1 MSLTRKDIREK
12 VVSILHNKT
21 DAGTRVFPTQVRPVW
36 LNQLPCI
43 LVYTPSD
50 SRVLDSTPRRYK
62 VTMDLR
68 IEVVAQANDYLD
80 DILDALGSQ
89 VEYQMAQDFTLGDL
103 VENALHEAT
112 EMTIDKDGDSLLG
125 SLVFNF
131 GCVYYVSSVRDP
143 LFLSELR
150 RLDTDWRPNG
160 ATSASPETYDTATGF
175 FL

>member
-1 MSLTRKDIREK
+1 MSLTRKEIREK
-12 VVSILHNKT
+12 VVSILNNKT
-21 DAGTRVFPTQVRPVW
+21 DAGNRVFATQARPVW
-36 LNQLPCI
+36 QEQLPCI

-50 SRVLDSTPRRYK
+50 SREIDSTPRRYR

-68 IEVVAQANDYLD
+68 IEVVAQASDGLD

-103 VENALHEAT
+103 VENARHEAT
-112 EMTIDKDGDSLLG
+112 EMTIDKDGDNLIG
-125 SLVFNF
+125 SLVFSF

-143 LFLSELR
+143 LFLNELR
-150 RLDTDWRPNG
+150 RVDTEWFPNG
-160 ATSASPETYDTATGF
+160 ADSESPETLDTATGF